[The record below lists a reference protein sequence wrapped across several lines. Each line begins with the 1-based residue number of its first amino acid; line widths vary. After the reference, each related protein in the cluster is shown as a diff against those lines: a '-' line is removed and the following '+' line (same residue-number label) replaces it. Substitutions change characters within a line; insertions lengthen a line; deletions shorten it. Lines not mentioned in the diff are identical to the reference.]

1 VETDPETRAALLA
14 ALAWQVELGAD
25 EAIGDSPVD
34 RFAPPPA
41 PPAATSQP
49 ASAAPSAARA
59 KAAAAPAAPE
69 DAPTGAAAEAA
80 ASVAARCGAL
90 EALAAAMAAFD
101 AGELKAGARNCVFA
115 DGNPAA
121 RVMIVGEAP
130 GREEDLQGK
139 PFVGRAGR
147 LLDRM
152 LAAIGLDRASDDP
165 ERGAYI
171 TNILPWRPV
180 GNRTPS
186 ADEAA
191 LFLPFVRRHIALAEP
206 DFVLLM
212 GGSSAK
218 ALMETETG
226 ITRLR
231 GRWTRIAPGVPALAT
246 LHPAYLLRQ
255 PAMKRFAW
263 RDLLS
268 LRAALDGEPIPFD

>member
-1 VETDPETRAALLA
+1 MRPVETDPETRAALLA

-25 EAIGDSPVD
+25 EAIGDAPVD
-34 RFAPPPA
+34 RFAAPRASPAPAPAASSPPAFPMAPPPPA
-41 PPAATSQP
+41 SEAASE
-49 ASAAPSAARA
+49 AAPE
-59 KAAAAPAAPE
+59 AAAAI
-69 DAPTGAAAEAA
+69 
-80 ASVAARCGAL
+80 AARCGTL
-90 EALAAAMAAFD
+90 EELAAAVAAFD

-152 LAAIGLDRASDDP
+152 LAATGLDRTSDDP
-165 ERGAYI
+165 ARGAYI

-206 DFVLLM
+206 DVVVLM

-218 ALMETETG
+218 ALLETETG

-231 GRWTRIAPGVPALAT
+231 GRWKRVAPGVPALAT